1 METTPLLFYVGQ
13 DHFLKISIQMNQYSD
28 VLITECTNTGL
39 IQKPNKWPSGTC
51 LLLYKCFYS
60 TVKITEQIKLSPYT

>member
-39 IQKPNKWPSGTC
+39 IQKPKNGHPVLVYCCTNVSIQPLK
-51 LLLYKCFYS
+51 
-60 TVKITEQIKLSPYT
+60 